1 MKALLLQVHQQSG
14 SVLQYSEKK
23 KKGKDEGQKKDQ
35 HSSVGQASEV
45 DIFLNLRG
53 ETVTSII
60 TEKTATAKKTQA
72 ASDYP
77 GREKRLTNVKL

>member
-1 MKALLLQVHQQSG
+1 MGLP
-14 SVLQYSEKK
+14 
-23 KKGKDEGQKKDQ
+23 
-35 HSSVGQASEV
+35 SEV

-60 TEKTATAKKTQA
+60 TEKTATAKKTLA

-77 GREKRLTNVKL
+77 GRKKRLTECQAFRMSIKSKKNQTLYWPNTTHSIRYERKYETNSNV